1 MDFSHLAL
9 PVEAAM
15 RATHATALAA
25 YRSAP
30 APERFKDDGT
40 HVTDLDLLLEGVLAK
55 ALLPLDEAF
64 GLVSEEAGEIRSGSP
79 TWHLDPVDGT
89 ANFARRIGI
98 FGSQVVLLEGTEPL
112 FAAIYEPLAD
122 VFTWAA
128 RGAGTWREG
137 LRVRIPERAPKDAFV
152 TFDISRRGL
161 LQEHPG
167 LITAI
172 RQGCY
177 RARAL
182 GSIAIQLRDV
192 ATGAADGFLGGRPYK
207 TPLHDMAPGTL
218 LIREAGGIVSDS
230 RGGDPLIDRK
240 TMVAGAPPVHDW
252 LCELLASLA

>member
-1 MDFSHLAL
+1 MDFARFA
-9 PVEAAM
+9 PAVEVAM
-15 RATHATALAA
+15 RATHAPALAA

-30 APERFKDDGT
+30 APARFKDDGT
-40 HVTDLDLLLEGVLAK
+40 AITDLDLLLERDLAR

-64 GLVSEEAGEIRSGSP
+64 GLVSEEAGEMRKGSP

-98 FGSQVVLLEGTEPL
+98 FGSQVVLLEGAEPL

-122 VFTWAA
+122 IFTWAA

-137 LRVRIPERAPKDAFV
+137 QRIQIPQREPKKAV
-152 TFDISRRGL
+152 VMFDISRRGL
-161 LQEHPG
+161 LQDHPG

-177 RARAL
+177 RARAM

-192 ATGAADGFLGGRPYK
+192 ATGNADGFLGGRPYQS
-207 TPLHDMAPGTL
+207 PLHDMAPGTL

-230 RGGDPLIDRK
+230 RGGDPLIERK
-240 TMVAGAPPVHDW
+240 TMVAGAPPIHDW